1 MTTVTKTVRLPEPLA
16 EAAEAAALQLG
27 LTFNDIVEVALSIH
41 LKMPANKGH
50 AVLIAVR
57 DHLVAAYPNQR
68 GFPQDV
74 TLDVFR
80 RIQSDKHLWSLY
92 QAAVGPNDEA
102 ARDSLHRKIG
112 KAVKAVLGAKVDGR
126 SLPLD
131 PAVELIRSH
140 ALLSPGHTGDTAVHS

>member
-1 MTTVTKTVRLPEPLA
+1 MTTVTKTVRLPQALV
-16 EAAEAAALQLG
+16 EAAEAAALELG
-27 LTFNDIVEVALSIH
+27 LTFNDMVEEALASH
-41 LKMPANKGH
+41 MQMPANKGH
-50 AVLIAVR
+50 AVLMAVR
-57 DHLVAAYPNQR
+57 DHLVQTYPNQR

-112 KAVKAVLGAKVDGR
+112 KAVKAVLGARVVGR

-140 ALLSPGHTGDTAVHS
+140 ALLAPSNDGDVVVHS

>member
-1 MTTVTKTVRLPEPLA
+1 MNTVTKTVRLPDPLA

-27 LTFNDIVEVALSIH
+27 LTFNDIVEVALSSH
-41 LKMPANKGH
+41 LQMPANKGH
-50 AVLIAVR
+50 AVLMAVR
-57 DHLVAAYPNQR
+57 DHLVETYPIQR

-74 TLDVFR
+74 TLEVFR
-80 RIQSDKHLWSLY
+80 HIQSDKHLWSLY
-92 QAAVGPNDEA
+92 QAAVGQDDEA

-112 KAVKAVLGAKVDGR
+112 KAVKAVLGAKVVGR

-140 ALLSPGHTGDTAVHS
+140 ALLVQGNDGDVAAHS